1 MSVAD
6 PHQWENPDLLIHCQY
21 VYGIG
26 HFVRTIEL
34 ARSLS
39 QSFNVTILNGG
50 EEIPHYHL
58 PPKVKYVQ
66 LPAIYKNEQDARLLP
81 VDPSQDLD
89 ACFSSRLSLIKQV
102 LSHIAPVILITEHF
116 PFGLLFEAEMVAL
129 IGLVKKT
136 NHMTKIVCSVRDV
149 IESPEGGKNDDHI
162 CKLLNDY
169 YDAVLVHGD
178 ERVVPFSASF
188 PLVDLIRVPIINTGY
203 IVKNI
208 PEGGWAPSLPN
219 ILVSIGGGRMGEE
232 LLYATIDAHKL
243 VVKKWQHRL
252 IIFTGAFQKDIQHLL
267 HFAKDDEHELLS
279 IHNFDEQQ
287 YREALSVASGIIC
300 LGGYNTLLEAISIR
314 LPVLVY
320 ARKFL
325 GNNEEQSLRLKL
337 FEQYGLV
344 RVLRPDDLEIERLA
358 ARILDFR
365 ERTKESEVIVKING
379 AEVSRKTLVEILS
392 EIATGPF
399 SLPL

>member
-6 PHQWENPDLLIHCQY
+6 PHRWETPDLLIHCQY

-50 EEIPHYHL
+50 EEIPHYRL
-58 PPKVKYVQ
+58 PPKVKCVQ
-66 LPAIYKNEQDARLLP
+66 LSAIYKHEQDASLLP

-89 ACFSSRLSLIKQV
+89 ACFSSRLSLIKQE

-116 PFGLLFEAEMVAL
+116 PFGLLFEAEVVAL
-129 IGLVKKT
+129 IGLVKQA
-136 NHMTKIVCSVRDV
+136 NHNTRIVCSVRDV
-149 IESPEGGKNDDHI
+149 IESPEGGKHDDHT

-208 PEGGWAPSLPN
+208 PEGGPAPLLPN
-219 ILVSIGGGRMGEE
+219 ILVSIGGGRMGDE
-232 LLYATIDAHKL
+232 LLYATIDAYKM
-243 VVKKWQHRL
+243 VVKKWRHRL
-252 IIFTGAFQKDIQHLL
+252 IIFTGAFQKDVQHLL
-267 HFAKDDEHELLS
+267 HFVGDDEHELLS
-279 IHNFDEQQ
+279 IHNFDEQH
-287 YREALSVASGIIC
+287 YCEALSVASGIIC
-300 LGGYNTLLEAISIR
+300 LGGYNTLLEAISVR

-325 GNNEEQSLRLKL
+325 GNNEEQSLRLQF
-337 FEQYGLV
+337 FERYGLV
-344 RVLRPDDLEIERLA
+344 RVLRPDDLEIERLT

-365 ERTKESEVIVKING
+365 EHTKESDVIVKVDG
-379 AEVSRKTLVEILS
+379 AEVTRRILVEMLS
-392 EIATGPF
+392 DAASGPF
-399 SLPL
+399 SPPL